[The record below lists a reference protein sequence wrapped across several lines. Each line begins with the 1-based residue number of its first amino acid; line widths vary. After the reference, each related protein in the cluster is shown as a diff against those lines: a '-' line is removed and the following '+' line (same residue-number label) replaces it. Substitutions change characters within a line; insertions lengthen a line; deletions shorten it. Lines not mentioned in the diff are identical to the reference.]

1 MNNAKYSIGIDMG
14 GTNTKFGIVDR
25 DGNVLFSSEVSTTAA
40 KKVEDLIFNIYT
52 VLKPHIEDFGGNSE
66 FVGVGI
72 GAPNGNVFT
81 GNIEFAPNLPWTD
94 IIPLS
99 KIVAKQFNMPCKV
112 TNDANAAAMGEMQ
125 YGAAKSMK
133 NFIMITLG
141 TGVGSGI
148 VVDGNIVYG
157 HDGFAGELGHIIII
171 PNGRIHPGTQIRGSL
186 ESYCSATGVRVTALE
201 KLAETDRPS
210 LLRNVSAEELTSKY
224 IFEAALQGDEIAKE
238 IFQFTGEIL
247 GIAFANFIMTTSPE
261 AIILYGGLARSG
273 ELLIRPL
280 KITMENHL
288 LKIFKGKVKI
298 LLSHLKSSDAAILG
312 ASALMW

>member
-1 MNNAKYSIGIDMG
+1 
-14 GTNTKFGIVDR
+14 
-25 DGNVLFSSEVSTTAA
+25 
-40 KKVEDLIFNIYT
+40 
-52 VLKPHIEDFGGNSE
+52 
-66 FVGVGI
+66 
-72 GAPNGNVFT
+72 
-81 GNIEFAPNLPWTD
+81 
-94 IIPLS
+94 
-99 KIVAKQFNMPCKV
+99 QFNMPCKV

-171 PNGRIHPGTQIRGSL
+171 PNGRIHLGTQIRGSL